1 MPEGAFLFLFKATG
15 VTIKLSVGSLI
26 LAFLLGLIFGW
37 MRASGI
43 FILKYIALLYI
54 QVMRG
59 IPLLVI
65 LLTVFYLLPVL
76 TNQQVPDLI
85 AVIVSLSI
93 YGGAYA
99 AEIVRAGIESID
111 RGQWEAARSS
121 GLNAWQ
127 VMRFV
132 VMPQAFLVI
141 IPPAVGLFVSLL
153 KDSSLATVV
162 GYVELMKAGDIVRN
176 NPPFYTFGPLSVVA
190 FNYFVICF
198 SLSRFGTWLE
208 KRMSRGR
215 QRIQ

>member
-1 MPEGAFLFLFKATG
+1 MA
-15 VTIKLSVGSLI
+15 
-26 LAFLLGLIFGW
+26 
-37 MRASGI
+37 
-43 FILKYIALLYI
+43 
-54 QVMRG
+54 
-59 IPLLVI
+59 
-65 LLTVFYLLPVL
+65 
-76 TNQQVPDLI
+76 D
-85 AVIVSLSI
+85 
-93 YGGAYA
+93 
-99 AEIVRAGIESID
+99 ID
-111 RGQWEAARSS
+111 T

-198 SLSRFGTWLE
+198 SLSRFGNWLE

-215 QRIQ
+215 QRIH